1 MDSEKEPQITVKLL
15 LLGDSTVGKTSILVK
30 YINDKFDEG
39 AIATVGVDYMDKIIN
54 YKNLKIKLQIWDTS
68 GEEKFRAITR
78 NFYRNADGIF
88 IVFDLT
94 KKPTFDHVKI
104 WISEAHDH
112 NDTIKLVLIGNKLDL
127 KNEIEVSNELAS
139 SYAKRNNLKYFE
151 TSAKEDK
158 RHKGKLCGN
167 GVYVTPNINV
177 AFDTIVDLLF
187 AGKTEKDIISEFSQN
202 NSSLS
207 VNTDGE
213 NKKKK
218 KSCC

>member
-54 YKNLKIKLQIWDTS
+54 YKNLKIELQIWDTS

-151 TSAKEDK
+151 TSAKE
-158 RHKGKLCGN
+158 G
-167 GVYVTPNINV
+167 TNINV